1 MSGLSE
7 NIKKKKHEQ
16 YNAVLL
22 VQSDLLCLFQ
32 EQSVHKSRY
41 I

>member
-7 NIKKKKHEQ
+7 NTKKKHEQ